1 MLFRSASALATN
13 HLLFKSVPYDSL
25 RDFTAVAMVCD
36 TGPFVI
42 TVQPEL
48 PMKSLPDLI
57 AYAKANPGK
66 VTFGTNGEGAFL
78 HFATEYFSQ
87 MAGYEYLHVPYKAI
101 SDVFTQM
108 MGSQIDASMAS
119 YISVQPIAA
128 GGKMRMLGIAR
139 AQRLPELPDVPTL
152 AETVPG
158 FTSGGWFGIIAPAG
172 TPKDIVA
179 LLNREINTVLKM
191 PDVQQRMKQLGL
203 DVHTEPPEF
212 FSELMERDFVAWGK
226 VLKRMNFKPM

>member
-1 MLFRSASALATN
+1 
-13 HLLFKSVPYDSL
+13 
-25 RDFTAVAMVCD
+25 
-36 TGPFVI
+36 
-42 TVQPEL
+42 
-48 PMKSLPDLI
+48 
-57 AYAKANPGK
+57 
-66 VTFGTNGEGAFL
+66 
-78 HFATEYFSQ
+78 
-87 MAGYEYLHVPYKAI
+87 
-101 SDVFTQM
+101 